1 MGAFV
6 AVPPGCVYPGGV
18 YPVPLGVVMPEL
30 DRAQPG
36 MVDGQ
41 APQPQARVWV
51 LDDPRVGT
59 ANQAIGI
66 AERLGVPFRRIPLMW
81 NPWTAHLAGLVP
93 GGSLAGL
100 RQPSRGIAAEL
111 ARSTAGVSLPP
122 VRPVQGARLI
132 QETRL
137 VQGDGGPPRPDVV
150 ISAGRRSGAV
160 ALWMKSQFGC
170 RIVHCMHP
178 GLGGLW
184 RHGMFD
190 MLVIPEHDR
199 PAAAPNV
206 FPVLGAPHRVS
217 PLLLGQARAAW
228 RERLAHLPGP
238 LVALLVGGP
247 VRGTDM
253 QPAMAHA
260 LGKQVARLAVA
271 SGGAVLATTSRR
283 TGREATE
290 ALSAGLSQ
298 ALHLIYRWGEP
309 GENPYHGFLA
319 SADAIVI
326 TADSISM
333 ISEACASTAAVY
345 IAAPELAGP
354 RHHRFAQTLFQ
365 AGHAR
370 PLGNS
375 IARWPRPPLDEAGR
389 VAEEIRRRFAL
400 D

>member
-1 MGAFV
+1 
-6 AVPPGCVYPGGV
+6 
-18 YPVPLGVVMPEL
+18 MPEL
-30 DRAQPG
+30 SRPTDAATE
-36 MVDGQ
+36 GQ

-66 AERLGVPFRRIPLMW
+66 AERLGVPFRRIPMMW
-81 NPWTAHLAGLVP
+81 NNWTAHVAGLVP
-93 GGSLAGL
+93 GGSLVGL
-100 RQPSRGIAAEL
+100 RQPTRRIAIEL
-111 ARSTAGVSLPP
+111 ARSTSGISLPGLRGEEDGRP
-122 VRPVQGARLI
+122 VRPDL
-132 QETRL
+132 
-137 VQGDGGPPRPDVV
+137 V

-160 ALWMKSQFGC
+160 ALWMKSRFGC
-170 RIVHCMHP
+170 RIVHCMNP

-184 RHGMFD
+184 RRGMFD

-199 PAAAPNV
+199 PAAAANV

-217 PLLLGQARAAW
+217 PLLLRQARAAW
-228 RERLAHLPGP
+228 RERLAHLPRP
-238 LVALLVGGP
+238 RVALLVGGP
-247 VRGTDM
+247 VRGTEM
-253 QPAMAHA
+253 PPAMAHA

-271 SGGAVLATTSRR
+271 NGGAVLATTSRR

-309 GENPYHGFLA
+309 GPNPYLGFLG
-319 SADAIVI
+319 SADAVVI

-333 ISEACASTAAVY
+333 ISEACASEAAVY

-354 RHHRFAQTLFQ
+354 RHARFAETLYQ

-370 PLGNS
+370 KLAGS
-375 IARWPRPPLDEAGR
+375 IARWPRPALDEAGR
-389 VAEEIRRRFAL
+389 VADEIRRRFAL

>member
-1 MGAFV
+1 
-6 AVPPGCVYPGGV
+6 
-18 YPVPLGVVMPEL
+18 MPEL
-30 DRAQPG
+30 DRAPSSATEG
-36 MVDGQ
+36 HV
-41 APQPQARVWV
+41 PTPQARVWV

-66 AERLGVPFRRIPLMW
+66 AERLGVPFRRIPMMW
-81 NPWTAHLAGLVP
+81 NPWTAHIAGLVP

-100 RQPSRGIAAEL
+100 RQPSRRIASEL
-111 ARSTAGVSLPP
+111 ARSTAGISLPAALRGVAAAGAP
-122 VRPVQGARLI
+122 V
-132 QETRL
+132 
-137 VQGDGGPPRPDVV
+137 RPDVV

-170 RIVHCMHP
+170 RIVHCMSP

-184 RHGMFD
+184 RHAMFD

-199 PAAAPNV
+199 PAPAPNV

-217 PLLLGQARAAW
+217 PLLLRQARAAW
-228 RERLAHLPGP
+228 HERLLHLPRP
-238 LVALLVGGP
+238 RVALLVGGP

-253 QPAMAHA
+253 PPSMAHA
-260 LGKQVARLAVA
+260 LGQQVAKLAVA
-271 SGGAVLATTSRR
+271 RGGAVLATTSRR

-290 ALSAGLSQ
+290 ALSAGLSP

-326 TADSISM
+326 TGDSISM
-333 ISEACASTAAVY
+333 ISEACASQAAVY

-354 RHHRFAQTLFQ
+354 RHRRFAETLYQ

-375 IARWPRPPLDEAGR
+375 IARGPRPPLDEAGR
-389 VAEEIRRRFAL
+389 VADEIRRRFAL

>member
-1 MGAFV
+1 MAEV
-6 AVPPGCVYPGGV
+6 
-18 YPVPLGVVMPEL
+18 E
-30 DRAQPG
+30 RAQAG
-36 MVDGQ
+36 TAEGQ
-41 APQPQARVWV
+41 LAAPPARVWV

-111 ARSTAGVSLPP
+111 ARNAAGVSLPAG
-122 VRPVQGARLI
+122 RGLLG
-132 QETRL
+132 E
-137 VQGDGGPPRPDVV
+137 GGPPRPDVV

-184 RHGMFD
+184 RHEMFD
-190 MLVIPEHDR
+190 MLVVPEHDR

-217 PLLLGQARAAW
+217 PLVLSQARAAW

-238 LVALLVGGP
+238 RVALLVGGP

-253 QPAMAHA
+253 QPAMAHS
-260 LGKQVARLAVA
+260 LGKQVAKLAVA
-271 SGGAVLATTSRR
+271 SGGTVLATTSRR

-290 ALSAGLSQ
+290 ALSAGLSP

-370 PLGNS
+370 PLGQS

-389 VAEEIRRRFAL
+389 VADEIRRRFGL
-400 D
+400 E

>member
-1 MGAFV
+1 MA
-6 AVPPGCVYPGGV
+6 
-18 YPVPLGVVMPEL
+18 EL
-30 DRAQPG
+30 DKTEAATGGHP
-36 MVDGQ
+36 
-41 APQPQARVWV
+41 PQPQARVWV
-51 LDDPRVGT
+51 LDDPRIGT

-66 AERLGVPFRRIPLMW
+66 AERLGVPFRRIPMMW
-81 NPWTAHLAGLVP
+81 NPWTAHIAGLVP
-93 GGSLAGL
+93 RGSLVGL
-100 RQPSRGIAAEL
+100 RQPTRRIAAEL
-111 ARSTAGVSLPP
+111 ARSTAGVSLPAG
-122 VRPVQGARLI
+122 RIA
-132 QETRL
+132 EEA
-137 VQGDGGPPRPDVV
+137 PPRPDLV

-170 RIVHCMHP
+170 RLVHCMSP

-184 RHGMFD
+184 RQSLFD

-199 PAAAPNV
+199 PPPASNV
-206 FPVLGAPHRVS
+206 MAVLGAPHRVS
-217 PLLLGQARAAW
+217 PLLLRQARGAW
-228 RERLAHLPGP
+228 QERLSHLPRP
-238 LVALLVGGP
+238 RVALLVGGP

-253 QPAMAHA
+253 QPALAHA
-260 LGKQVARLAVA
+260 LGRQVARLTAA
-271 SGGAVLATTSRR
+271 RGGAVLATTSRR

-309 GENPYHGFLA
+309 GQNPYHGFLA
-319 SADAIVI
+319 SADAVVV

-345 IAAPELAGP
+345 IATPELAGP
-354 RHHRFAQTLFQ
+354 RHQRFAETLYQ

-370 PLGNS
+370 PLGSS

-389 VAEEIRRRFAL
+389 VAAEIRRRFAL

>member
-1 MGAFV
+1 M
-6 AVPPGCVYPGGV
+6 AVT
-18 YPVPLGVVMPEL
+18 LGDRMAEL

-36 MVDGQ
+36 TADGP
-41 APQPQARVWV
+41 ALQPQARVWV

-111 ARSTAGVSLPP
+111 ARSAAGMSLPP
-122 VRPVQGARLI
+122 A
-132 QETRL
+132 RL
-137 VQGDGGPPRPDVV
+137 VQGGRLVLGDGTPPRPDVV

-170 RIVHCMHP
+170 RIVHCMNP

-217 PLLLGQARAAW
+217 PLLLSQARASW

-247 VRGTDM
+247 VRGIDM
-253 QPAMAHA
+253 PPALAHA

-271 SGGAVLATTSRR
+271 SGGMVLATTSRR

-290 ALSAGLSQ
+290 ALSAGLSS

-345 IAAPELAGP
+345 VAVPELAGP

-370 PLGNS
+370 ALGNS

>member
-1 MGAFV
+1 
-6 AVPPGCVYPGGV
+6 
-18 YPVPLGVVMPEL
+18 MPEL
-30 DRAQPG
+30 DRAQPATAEG
-36 MVDGQ
+36 AV
-41 APQPQARVWV
+41 AVPPARVWV

-66 AERLGVPFRRIPLMW
+66 AERLGVPFRRIPLLW

-100 RQPSRGIAAEL
+100 REPSRGIAAEL
-111 ARSTAGVSLPP
+111 ARSAAGVSLPATRQLQARGGM
-122 VRPVQGARLI
+122 VLDGA
-132 QETRL
+132 
-137 VQGDGGPPRPDVV
+137 PPRPDVV

-217 PLLLGQARAAW
+217 PLVLSQARAAW

-260 LGKQVARLAVA
+260 LGKQVAKLAVA

-290 ALSAGLSQ
+290 ALSAGLSA

-389 VAEEIRRRFAL
+389 VAEEIRRRFGL
-400 D
+400 E

>member
-1 MGAFV
+1 
-6 AVPPGCVYPGGV
+6 
-18 YPVPLGVVMPEL
+18 MPEL
-30 DRAQPG
+30 DRAPRSDTEG
-36 MVDGQ
+36 NST
-41 APQPQARVWV
+41 QPQARVWV
-51 LDDPRVGT
+51 LDDPRAGT
-59 ANQAIGI
+59 ANQALGI
-66 AERLGVPFRRIPLMW
+66 AERLGVPFRRIPMMW
-81 NPWTAHLAGLVP
+81 NPWTAHIAGLVP

-100 RQPSRGIAAEL
+100 RQPARRIASEL
-111 ARSTAGVSLPP
+111 ARTTVGVSLPA
-122 VRPVQGARLI
+122 ARLG
-132 QETRL
+132 EGRAEE
-137 VQGDGGPPRPDVV
+137 VPPRPDLV

-170 RIVHCMHP
+170 RLVHCMNP

-199 PAAAPNV
+199 PQPAPNV
-206 FPVLGAPHRVS
+206 FPVLGAPHRVA
-217 PLLLGQARAAW
+217 PLLLRQARTAW
-228 RERLAHLPGP
+228 QERLSHLPRP
-238 LVALLVGGP
+238 RVALLVGGP
-247 VRGTDM
+247 VRGSDM

-260 LGKQVARLAVA
+260 LGKQVARLASA
-271 SGGAVLATTSRR
+271 RGGAVLATTSRR

-319 SADAIVI
+319 SADAVVV

-345 IAAPELAGP
+345 VACPELAGP
-354 RHHRFAQTLFQ
+354 RHHRFAETLYQ

-370 PLGNS
+370 PLGSS

-389 VAEEIRRRFAL
+389 VAAEIRRRFAL

>member
-1 MGAFV
+1 
-6 AVPPGCVYPGGV
+6 
-18 YPVPLGVVMPEL
+18 MPEL
-30 DRAQPG
+30 DRAHRSATSGQP
-36 MVDGQ
+36 
-41 APQPQARVWV
+41 PQPQARVWV
-51 LDDPRVGT
+51 LDDPRAGT

-66 AERLGVPFRRIPLMW
+66 AERLGVPFRRIPMTW
-81 NPWTAHLAGLVP
+81 NPWTAHIAGLVP

-100 RQPSRGIAAEL
+100 RQPSRRIAADL
-111 ARSTAGVSLPP
+111 ARSTAGISLPAGP
-122 VRPVQGARLI
+122 
-132 QETRL
+132 
-137 VQGDGGPPRPDVV
+137 GGEGWAEGEGPPPRPDLV
-150 ISAGRRSGAV
+150 ISAGRRSAAV

-170 RIVHCMHP
+170 RIVHCMSP

-184 RHGMFD
+184 RPAAFD
-190 MLVIPEHDR
+190 LLVVPEHDR
-199 PAAAPNV
+199 PVASANV
-206 FPVLGAPHRVS
+206 LPVLGAPHRVS
-217 PLLLGQARAAW
+217 PLLLRQARAGW
-228 RERLAHLPGP
+228 QERLSHLPRP
-238 LVALLVGGP
+238 RVALLVGGP

-253 QPAMAHA
+253 PPAMAHA
-260 LGKQVARLAVA
+260 LGKQVARLAA
-271 SGGAVLATTSRR
+271 ARGGAVLASTSRR

-309 GENPYHGFLA
+309 GDNPYHGFLA

-345 IAAPELAGP
+345 VACPELAGP
-354 RHHRFAQTLFQ
+354 RHHRFAETLYQ

-370 PLGNS
+370 PLGGS

>member
-1 MGAFV
+1 MA
-6 AVPPGCVYPGGV
+6 
-18 YPVPLGVVMPEL
+18 EL
-30 DRAQPG
+30 DRAKPG
-36 MVDGQ
+36 MADGQ
-41 APQPQARVWV
+41 APQGQARVWV

-59 ANQAIGI
+59 ANQVIGI
-66 AERLGVPFRRIPLMW
+66 AEQLGVPFRRIPLMW
-81 NPWTAHLAGLVP
+81 NRWTAHLAGLVP
-93 GGSLAGL
+93 GGSLVGL
-100 RQPSRGIAAEL
+100 RQPARGIAAEL
-111 ARSTAGVSLPP
+111 ARSAAGVSLPMERVRSEERGP
-122 VRPVQGARLI
+122 V
-132 QETRL
+132 
-137 VQGDGGPPRPDVV
+137 RPDVV

-170 RIVHCMHP
+170 RLVHCMNP

-199 PAAAPNV
+199 PAAAANV

-217 PLLLGQARAAW
+217 PLMLNQARVAW

-238 LVALLVGGP
+238 RVALLVGGP

-260 LGKQVARLAVA
+260 LGKQVAKLAVA

-290 ALSAGLSQ
+290 ALSAGLSP

-309 GENPYHGFLA
+309 GDNPYHGFLG

-345 IAAPELAGP
+345 IAAPDLAGP

-389 VAEEIRRRFAL
+389 VADEIRRRFAL

>member
-1 MGAFV
+1 MA
-6 AVPPGCVYPGGV
+6 
-18 YPVPLGVVMPEL
+18 EL

-36 MVDGQ
+36 TVEGAAA
-41 APQPQARVWV
+41 APARVWV

-100 RQPSRGIAAEL
+100 REPSRGIAAAL
-111 ARSTAGVSLPP
+111 ARSAAGVSLP
-122 VRPVQGARLI
+122 VSGGRLLEGA
-132 QETRL
+132 T
-137 VQGDGGPPRPDVV
+137 PRPDVV

-160 ALWMKSQFGC
+160 ALWMKSQLGC

-206 FPVLGAPHRVS
+206 LPVLGAPHRVS
-217 PLLLGQARAAW
+217 PLMLGQARAAW

-238 LVALLVGGP
+238 RVALLVGGP

-260 LGKQVARLAVA
+260 LGKQVAKLAVA

-290 ALSAGLSQ
+290 ALSAGLSP

-389 VAEEIRRRFAL
+389 VAVEIRRRFGVE
-400 D
+400 